1 MRLIAK
7 MPSKKADEQYLLLQ
21 RIGRVKEAI
30 DLAYDRKD
38 ADALEDILST
48 LLDVNMIAYCNEK
61 MNLLKRWFYNQ
72 IKYHILFNTIVL
84 NCWRHF
90 VRVG

>member
-61 MNLLKRWFYNQ
+61 MNLLKR
-72 IKYHILFNTIVL
+72 
-84 NCWRHF
+84 
-90 VRVG
+90 

>member
-1 MRLIAK
+1 MIADRVFAKREGTWAMRLIAK

-38 ADALEDILST
+38 VDALEDILST

-61 MNLLKRWFYNQ
+61 MNLLR
-72 IKYHILFNTIVL
+72 
-84 NCWRHF
+84 R
-90 VRVG
+90 